1 MLDLGSSENVSL
13 FVFDPFYIVIYILL
27 YKRNSNME
35 QLLIIDSRDREDQA
49 GDRTDIRIVFQK
61 PITFSR
67 ISLLFM
73 DMPNDSSDTESI
85 YYITVDELPNGIRG
99 SKISDNATFCQIK
112 TIPEGFRS
120 MSFEN
125 LSFNQEIDLKTPQL
139 FTEFNIHLR
148 YRQDAVNLAVNND
161 YSIIFKTF
169 LD

>member
-1 MLDLGSSENVSL
+1 MS
-13 FVFDPFYIVIYILL
+13 
-27 YKRNSNME
+27 E
-35 QLLIIDSRDREDQA
+35 QLLIIDSRDRVDQSD
-49 GDRTDIRIVFQK
+49 DRTNIRIVFQK
-61 PITFSR
+61 PVQFSR

-85 YYITVDELPNGIRG
+85 YYITVDELPNGVRG
-99 SKISDNATFCQIK
+99 SQITDNASFCQIK
-112 TIPEGFRS
+112 TIPQGYRS

-125 LSFNQEIDLKTPQL
+125 LSFNQEIDLGKRQL